1 MEKDSTITSSLPTCP
16 LREEKSFSQRV
27 FSIYTDIRKLQDK
40 AKTSYTLSTR
50 RSRFGYEQQFSR
62 STPGA
67 YIVWMKSR
75 RYSVNWDFVFVTALL
90 ILVESRVLIMIFNC
104 WFIPYGNKS
113 SSNLYFFLLG
123 YISVRNEI

>member
-1 MEKDSTITSSLPTCP
+1 MAMNNSLAEVHP
-16 LREEKSFSQRV
+16 E
-27 FSIYTDIRKLQDK
+27 
-40 AKTSYTLSTR
+40 
-50 RSRFGYEQQFSR
+50 
-62 STPGA
+62 A

-75 RYSVNWDFVFVTALL
+75 RYSVNWDFVFVTTLL

-113 SSNLYFFLLG
+113 SSNLYFSLID